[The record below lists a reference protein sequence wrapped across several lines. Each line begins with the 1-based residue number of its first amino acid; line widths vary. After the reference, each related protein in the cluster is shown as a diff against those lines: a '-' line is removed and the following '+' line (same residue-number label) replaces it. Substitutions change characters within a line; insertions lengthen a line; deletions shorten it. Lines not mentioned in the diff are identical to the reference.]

1 MSGIRESPNGGG
13 RILVVDDETSIVDA
27 VATAL
32 RYEGFEVE
40 EAATGREAL
49 SAVTRF
55 DPDLIVLD
63 WMLPDIDGIEVGRR
77 LREQGQRNA
86 ILFLTAKDAVENKVA
101 ALRAGGDDYVT
112 KPFSLAEVVA
122 RVQAILRRTGGD
134 LPGDVL
140 RYADLTLDESRHEV
154 FRGDTRLQ
162 LTATEFALLRFFLLN
177 PRRVLSKGQILQNVW
192 RYDFRG
198 NSNVVETNVATYST
212 LSSYLLDRTDSTLD
226 QTAETLRRP
235 GPGGGIRSAPPG
247 TFVQVRSLDGDT
259 VVATFSGATLPGASV
274 PAPKLPGTVKPPT
287 LNRSREAVR
296 YFTVGGAHGGT
307 EYRVRASIA
316 QDDEAMLLVASSL
329 RDVNSTLH
337 RLLAIELVVTALVL
351 AAIAGLGLWLVRLG
365 LRPLDAIGETAS
377 AIAAGDLSRRV
388 ERAEERTEVGRL
400 GLALNSMLA
409 RIESSFRAQ
418 EASER
423 KLRRFVAD
431 ASHELRTPLSAVRAY
446 SELYD
451 RGAAERPDDLER
463 SMQGISRES
472 ERMSVLVED
481 LLLLARLD
489 DGRPLER
496 EPVELDEVV
505 GEAVETAQAVDPERA
520 IELHAE
526 PATVLGDRVRLRQI
540 VDNLLANVR
549 AHTPAGTPA
558 SVSVR
563 RKNGSAEIAV
573 TDAGPG
579 LDEEHLEHLFE
590 RFYRA
595 DASRSRASGGVG
607 LGLAIVA
614 AVAEA
619 HGGTASASS
628 RPGEGTTVAIAL
640 PLARDAS

>member
-1 MSGIRESPNGGG
+1 MSKRLSL
-13 RILVVDDETSIVDA
+13 RARLLLAVVVLAA
-27 VATAL
+27 VGL
-32 RYEGFEVE
+32 
-40 EAATGREAL
+40 
-49 SAVTRF
+49 
-55 DPDLIVLD
+55 
-63 WMLPDIDGIEVGRR
+63 
-77 LREQGQRNA
+77 
-86 ILFLTAKDAVENKVA
+86 VA
-101 ALRAGGDDYVT
+101 A
-112 KPFSLAEVVA
+112 
-122 RVQAILRRTGGD
+122 
-134 LPGDVL
+134 
-140 RYADLTLDESRHEV
+140 
-154 FRGDTRLQ
+154 
-162 LTATEFALLRFFLLN
+162 
-177 PRRVLSKGQILQNVW
+177 
-192 RYDFRG
+192 
-198 NSNVVETNVATYST
+198 NVATYST

-296 YFTVGGAHGGT
+296 YFTVGGAHGGP

-640 PLARDAS
+640 PLARDAG

>member
-1 MSGIRESPNGGG
+1 MGKRLSLRARLLLG
-13 RILVVDDETSIVDA
+13 VVALAA
-27 VATAL
+27 VGL
-32 RYEGFEVE
+32 
-40 EAATGREAL
+40 
-49 SAVTRF
+49 
-55 DPDLIVLD
+55 
-63 WMLPDIDGIEVGRR
+63 
-77 LREQGQRNA
+77 
-86 ILFLTAKDAVENKVA
+86 VA
-101 ALRAGGDDYVT
+101 A
-112 KPFSLAEVVA
+112 
-122 RVQAILRRTGGD
+122 
-134 LPGDVL
+134 
-140 RYADLTLDESRHEV
+140 
-154 FRGDTRLQ
+154 
-162 LTATEFALLRFFLLN
+162 
-177 PRRVLSKGQILQNVW
+177 
-192 RYDFRG
+192 
-198 NSNVVETNVATYST
+198 NVATYST

-226 QTAETLRRP
+226 QTAQTLRRP

-274 PAPKLPGTVKPPT
+274 PAPNLPDAVKPPA
-287 LNRSREAVR
+287 LNRTTEAVR
-296 YFTVGGAHGGT
+296 YFTVGGAHGGP

-316 QDDEAMLLVASSL
+316 QGDEAMLLVASSL
-329 RDVNSTLH
+329 RDVNSTLN

-365 LRPLDAIGETAS
+365 LRPLDAIGQTAS

-446 SELYD
+446 AELYD

-463 SMQGISRES
+463 SMKGISRES

-496 EPVELDEVV
+496 ERVALDEVV
-505 GEAVETAQAVDPERA
+505 GEAVETAQAVDPDRA

-549 AHTPAGTPA
+549 AHTPPGTPA
-558 SVSVR
+558 SVSVTR
-563 RKNGSAEIAV
+563 RNGSAEISV

-595 DASRSRASGGVG
+595 DPSRARASGGVG

-628 RPGEGTTVAIAL
+628 RPGEGTTIAIAL
-640 PLARDAS
+640 PLARDVG